1 MCFFLI
7 ILRSKTTINVG
18 LKSKT
23 TPCKVPQCPDT
34 VCVSVRL
41 VMGEI
46 EIFAMIK
53 ILWISGKKT
62 KPRIH
67 SQFSPVHLVLNK
79 FMGPPIQ
86 WITQSKWTSPWLHR
100 ANNKFSL
107 SWGCAQ
113 ATVMVIFFF
122 GETLSLSHSF
132 LLCCPHLSTYLK
144 TWRQKNLNS
153 PLNLKNW

>member
-1 MCFFLI
+1 MPRHCVCFSTNKNPI
-7 ILRSKTTINVG
+7 DIH
-18 LKSKT
+18 
-23 TPCKVPQCPDT
+23 TP
-34 VCVSVRL
+34 VRL

-46 EIFAMIK
+46 EIRA
-53 ILWISGKKT
+53 KKT